1 MCIRDR
7 YLPVENIDLLTSY
20 GHDEGILDRL
30 GGGAWQAKKSKLK
43 DRIKDLAEKLIRVA
57 AERSL
62 RRAQILEPVS
72 GIWEAFATRFPDEET
87 DDQLL
92 AIREVISDLGSGKPM
107 DRLICGDVGFGKT
120 EVAMRAAFVTAMA
133 GLQVALI
140 APRRYLRD
148 NTKEVLKK
156 GFEVF
161 RLKC

>member
-1 MCIRDR
+1 MGLEVINVSGAAHECLLIEYAEASRL

-20 GHDEGILDRL
+20 GHDEGLLDRL

-72 GIWEAFATRFPDEET
+72 SIWEAFATRFPYEET

-107 DRLICGDVGFGKT
+107 DLSLIH
-120 EVAMRAAFVTAMA
+120 
-133 GLQVALI
+133 I
-140 APRRYLRD
+140 
-148 NTKEVLKK
+148 
-156 GFEVF
+156 
-161 RLKC
+161 